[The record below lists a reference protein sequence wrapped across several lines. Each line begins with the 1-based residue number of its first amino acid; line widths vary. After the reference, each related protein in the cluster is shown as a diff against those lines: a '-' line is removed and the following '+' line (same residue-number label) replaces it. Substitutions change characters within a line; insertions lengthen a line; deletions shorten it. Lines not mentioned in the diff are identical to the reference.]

1 MKKYAQFIAFVIMAV
16 FSHTFVSCGDND
28 DEPKITYNN
37 ITMDCKTT
45 HTIKG
50 DDSWT
55 SSNKY
60 IASVSGNT
68 LTAERVGKAIISS
81 KNNSFTVTVTPTVS
95 VFKEPCLEWGA
106 SKSRVKSF
114 MSGYT
119 LDKEMT
125 NQLNYKGTG
134 SLILATY
141 NFQNDGLSGAAI
153 GLNGDYV
160 NSEALIEQMTQYYIP
175 IEVDE
180 SNYSFYFITPDEKT
194 LVLLKLASSGSTII
208 YAIIYVPRSNSSSR
222 ATSEDLET
230 IISTIGISASGN
242 PSEKFN
248 EMKSHLF

>member
-1 MKKYAQFIAFVIMAV
+1 M
-16 FSHTFVSCGDND
+16 
-28 DEPKITYNN
+28 
-37 ITMDCKTT
+37 
-45 HTIKG
+45 
-50 DDSWT
+50 
-55 SSNKY
+55 
-60 IASVSGNT
+60 
-68 LTAERVGKAIISS
+68 
-81 KNNSFTVTVTPTVS
+81 VS

-119 LDKEMT
+119 LDQEKT

-134 SLILATY
+134 ALILATY

-153 GLNGDYV
+153 GLNGNYV
-160 NSEALIEQMTQYYIP
+160 NSEALSKQMTQYYIP
-175 IEVDE
+175 IEADE

-208 YAIIYVPRSNSSSR
+208 YAILYVPRSNSSSR